1 MKKRIVF
8 KAKIVLGS
16 SAAVLIVFGGHS
28 VMAQTS
34 ATGSATKTHEQA
46 LREIIRQEDEKFA
59 PRQLPPPT
67 DVDPKL
73 TEESRRLEQQFCDA
87 ILAKDAKILDRLLG
101 PEFTLRVADVPQS
114 SLPRAVWM
122 ANTLNRLKPE
132 SCEQHHHAARKL
144 ADDLAVVSL

>member
-101 PEFTLRVADVPQS
+101 PEFKRYYRRPGLQRRFLRS
-114 SLPRAVWM
+114 
-122 ANTLNRLKPE
+122 RLLEEK
-132 SCEQHHHAARKL
+132 AWRL
-144 ADDLAVVSL
+144 AGHSPVLRSGG